1 MIGEGTM
8 EELHGLIEIA
18 LLLVGIVS
26 AVATYLR
33 FRGRQFGIADLLIF
47 GTLATTADIFSCK
60 LFLATA
66 GSHADAAAYAAL
78 AALLA
83 LLCLVPIAAGLSMV
97 AIVAMFVCLVRHP
110 ALRYGVVLLTIAAWL
125 AGIFPG
131 RMDNSANPGGV
142 QNNDKLAGEN
152 WALES
157 GAASKQDCD
166 RQSQAAAFREGCY
179 AQLRQ

>member
-1 MIGEGTM
+1 M

-18 LLLVGIVS
+18 LLLLGIVS
-26 AVATYLR
+26 AVAAYLR
-33 FRGRQFGIADLLIF
+33 FRGRQFGMTDLLIF
-47 GTLATTADIFSCK
+47 GTLAAAADIFAYK
-60 LFLATA
+60 LFLVAA
-66 GSHADAAAYAAL
+66 GSHADSAAYGAL

-83 LLCLVPIAAGLSMV
+83 LLGMAPIAAGLSMI
-97 AIVAMFVCLVRHP
+97 AIVALIVCLVRHP
-110 ALRYGVVLLTIAAWL
+110 ALRYGVLLLASAAWL

-131 RMDNSANPGGV
+131 RMDNSPNPGGM